1 MIEIQS
7 YVKRV
12 KLNYYDMYQNGLNI
26 TVTMNDG
33 RKAKFKTTGGMTLQK
48 IVDKIIERLE
58 K

>member
-1 MIEIQS
+1 MTEIKS
-7 YVKRV
+7 YVKKV

-33 RKAKFKTTGGMTLQK
+33 RKAKFKTTGGMTLQQ
-48 IVDKIIERLE
+48 IVDEIIARL

>member
-1 MIEIQS
+1 MTEIKS
-7 YVKRV
+7 YVKNV

-33 RKAKFKTTGGMTLQK
+33 RKAKLKTTGGMTLQQ
-48 IVDKIIERLE
+48 IVDAIIERLE

>member
-7 YVKRV
+7 FVKKV

-33 RKAKFKTTGGMTLQK
+33 RQAKFKTTGGMTLQE